1 MAPPKTDPIERIM
14 NKIERQGD
22 CWIFKGSK
30 TRDGYGVIG
39 VGRRQKRVH
48 RLMFER
54 FVGPIFDNKL
64 VCHTCDNPICC
75 NPRHLF
81 AGTNSD
87 NMRDREAKGRS
98 NVPTGENHWNYKLSD
113 TDKAQI
119 VELRNAGLKLNEISA
134 KFNISFQHVSFVC
147 KNYGRASNG

>member
-14 NKIERQGD
+14 NKIETQGD

-54 FVGPIFDNKL
+54 FVGPIFHNKL

-87 NMRDREAKGRS
+87 NMRDREAKGRG
-98 NVPTGENHWNYKLSD
+98 NVPTGKNHWNYKLSD